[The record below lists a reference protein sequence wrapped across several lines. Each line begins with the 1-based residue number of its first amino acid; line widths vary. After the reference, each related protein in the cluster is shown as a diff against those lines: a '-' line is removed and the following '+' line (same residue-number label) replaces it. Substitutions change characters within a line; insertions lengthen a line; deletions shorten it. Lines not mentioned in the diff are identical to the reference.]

1 MKWKTATA
9 RSSRRSSIYN
19 TSTGEVVDVKAR
31 EEALEMGVQAH
42 DTDTSMDVDL
52 DANVNSTI
60 NLHTNTRLE
69 RSLDSNSAGI
79 SNISPTMQMMVNV
92 LSITLFSWI
101 GVLVRVGLIEVASYS
116 TAVFPL
122 LWAQCLGCFVMGL
135 VRHSTLLSP
144 ALKLGLTT
152 GLCGSIT
159 TFSSF
164 SLGVF
169 QVLVSPSLSRAD
181 AQTTF
186 SLASIVSA
194 LSLVMVTFGMAMA
207 SLQFGEAVAVAWSA
221 LPTASGHVPFK
232 HTSSVINF
240 KGVSMLV
247 SDLVLIS
254 CSCVSWIAIFV
265 LCIHSGATIGSSAMI
280 PFQTHTLWSVSLSCL
295 LGPIGAVLRYAAG
308 LYLNK
313 VWPRFPLGTFLVNT
327 VGSVIRAWG
336 QVYWVKAGGALDMG
350 VAAAVN
356 DGFTGGLTTLST
368 LAAEL
373 SVLGVGAGAL
383 YAGSSVAVSLALHNQ
398 QHNYQQPHAQES
410 AHAPAT
416 FDTLPYEVAQLVVAR
431 MHARD
436 LPAAVLVCRLWR
448 QLATPYLWRTLRIRR
463 PVRLHLLL
471 LRHSPRLTS
480 HALNRF
486 ALVRSIDLSAFDTG
500 AGKLDLQVSVQFGL
514 LVAEC
519 VSLESLDLSGCL
531 WVRDKDLLAI
541 TAAKKLVS
549 LNLHGCTN
557 ITGSTLN
564 AVFHNLPA
572 LTSVSLFGC
581 TSISSLHF
589 AFQPMTDPFT
599 GKTAK
604 PGPLESIDMRAIFSL
619 VDINQTLIA
628 IFKTFRHTLKHIYIP
643 GHFLSGSDGFSC
655 LMNIRP
661 HIHLTTLHV
670 DTPTNLT
677 DISLSYLARGHVT
690 RLESLSL
697 AQATHLTSPSLA
709 AFLSHSPALQ
719 YIDLSHIPSV
729 DDHVLTTISNA
740 CQRIQSV
747 RIKGCVKVSDV
758 GLWALTSTFRDSLQD
773 LALDYTGITAHG
785 VKKALQGTGAMLA
798 WDAGKLRSLS
808 LSNCQ
813 GVLGTDVHHLARL
826 IWWEENC
833 FVGVVAGEKKP
844 ALLGAGGGRGVTIG
858 GGELMGGVGTKAFA
872 GVVGGDPRRA
882 FTQQRVAMSQPVG
895 PRAVESTAP
904 AGTSFVASEL
914 SLTGR
919 RTDLGMRRESSM
931 SVSPR
936 LTLKSVLGSRS
947 VSGGGSGRDSF
958 STSSPSPSPPPSR
971 PHSIMGVSMS
981 SRSSTFGGLVSSSQ
995 NAVVPLIVRS
1005 SSRNSS
1011 RISVDGVMQ
1020 GQTDGI
1026 RLDPTLIEF
1035 VTVKNVDRI
1044 RDL

>member
-9 RSSRRSSIYN
+9 RSSRRSSICN
-19 TSTGEVVDVKAR
+19 TSGEVVAAKAR
-31 EEALEMGVQAH
+31 DEAHEMGIQAN
-42 DTDTSMDVDL
+42 DTDTNMAADL
-52 DANVNSTI
+52 DANIDSTV
-60 NLHTNTRLE
+60 NLHTNTGLE
-69 RSLDSNSAGI
+69 RSLDS
-79 SNISPTMQMMVNV
+79 SNIGFSNMTPNMQMIINI

-101 GVLVRVGLIEVASYS
+101 GVLVRVGLIELVSYS
-116 TAVFPL
+116 TTVFPL
-122 LWAQCLGCFVMGL
+122 LWAQCVGCFVMGL
-135 VRHSTLLSP
+135 VRHSTRLDP
-144 ALKLGLTT
+144 TLKLGLTT

-169 QVLVSPSLSRAD
+169 QVLVSPTLSRAD
-181 AQTTF
+181 SQTAF
-186 SLASIVSA
+186 SFASIVSS

-207 SLQFGEAVAVAWSA
+207 SLSFGEAVAVAWRSVSSASRHGHFKSTNPVISVRGISMPASA
-221 LPTASGHVPFK
+221 LV
-232 HTSSVINF
+232 
-240 KGVSMLV
+240 LV
-247 SDLVLIS
+247 G
-254 CSCVSWIAIFV
+254 CSCVSWIAIVV
-265 LCIHSGATIGSSAMI
+265 LCIHSGLNEAAAGSSAMI
-280 PFQTHTLWSVSLSCL
+280 PFQAHTLWSVSLSCL
-295 LGPIGAVLRYAAG
+295 LGPIGALLRYAAG

-327 VGSVIRAWG
+327 AGSVIRAWG
-336 QVYWVKAGGALDMG
+336 QVYWVKAGGSFDAG
-350 VAAAVN
+350 VAAALN

-373 SVLGVGAGAL
+373 SALGLGAGVL
-383 YAGSSVAVSLALHNQ
+383 YATSSLAVSLAGCAAVQ
-398 QHNYQQPHAQES
+398 SPHAQAS
-410 AHAPAT
+410 
-416 FDTLPYEVAQLVVAR
+416 FDMLPYEVALLVVAR

-448 QLATPYLWRTLRIRR
+448 ELATPFLWRMLRLRR

-564 AVFHNLPA
+564 AVMHNLPA
-572 LTSVSLFGC
+572 LKSVSLFGC

-589 AFQPMTDPFT
+589 AFQPMIDSFT
-599 GKTAK
+599 GKSAK

-628 IFKTFRHTLKHIYIP
+628 IFNTYRHTLKHIYIP

-677 DISLSYLARGHVT
+677 DISLSYLARGHIT
-690 RLESLSL
+690 HLESLSL

-709 AFLSHSPALQ
+709 AFLSHSPSLRH
-719 YIDLSHIPSV
+719 IDLSHIPSV

-773 LALDYTGITAHG
+773 LALDYTGVTAHG
-785 VKKALQGTGAMLA
+785 VKKALQGSGAMLA
-798 WDAGKLRSLS
+798 WDAGQLRSLS

-833 FVGVVAGEKKP
+833 FVGMVAGEKKP
-844 ALLGAGGGRGVTIG
+844 ALLAGGRGVTIG
-858 GGELMGGVGTKAFA
+858 GGESMGVGSKAFA
-872 GVVGGDPRRA
+872 GVVAGNPRRA
-882 FTQQRVAMSQPVG
+882 FTQQRAVVSQPVG
-895 PRAVESTAP
+895 PRAVETTATTAAA
-904 AGTSFVASEL
+904 AGPNFTSEL

-947 VSGGGSGRDSF
+947 VSGGGSSLWHQDS
-958 STSSPSPSPPPSR
+958 SGSSPSPSPPPSR
-971 PHSIMGVSMS
+971 PHSMMGVSMS
-981 SRSSTFGGLVSSSQ
+981 GRSSTFGGLVSG
-995 NAVVPLIVRS
+995 NAVPLVGRS
-1005 SSRNSS
+1005 SSRNS

>member
-1 MKWKTATA
+1 ML
-9 RSSRRSSIYN
+9 SSLPPR
-19 TSTGEVVDVKAR
+19 A
-31 EEALEMGVQAH
+31 VQQH
-42 DTDTSMDVDL
+42 
-52 DANVNSTI
+52 
-60 NLHTNTRLE
+60 H
-69 RSLDSNSAGI
+69 
-79 SNISPTMQMMVNV
+79 PQ
-92 LSITLFSWI
+92 
-101 GVLVRVGLIEVASYS
+101 
-116 TAVFPL
+116 
-122 LWAQCLGCFVMGL
+122 
-135 VRHSTLLSP
+135 
-144 ALKLGLTT
+144 LGLQSTH
-152 GLCGSIT
+152 
-159 TFSSF
+159 
-164 SLGVF
+164 
-169 QVLVSPSLSRAD
+169 A
-181 AQTTF
+181 
-186 SLASIVSA
+186 LAS
-194 LSLVMVTFGMAMA
+194 F
-207 SLQFGEAVAVAWSA
+207 
-221 LPTASGHVPFK
+221 
-232 HTSSVINF
+232 
-240 KGVSMLV
+240 
-247 SDLVLIS
+247 
-254 CSCVSWIAIFV
+254 
-265 LCIHSGATIGSSAMI
+265 
-280 PFQTHTLWSVSLSCL
+280 
-295 LGPIGAVLRYAAG
+295 
-308 LYLNK
+308 
-313 VWPRFPLGTFLVNT
+313 
-327 VGSVIRAWG
+327 
-336 QVYWVKAGGALDMG
+336 DM
-350 VAAAVN
+350 
-356 DGFTGGLTTLST
+356 
-368 LAAEL
+368 
-373 SVLGVGAGAL
+373 
-383 YAGSSVAVSLALHNQ
+383 
-398 QHNYQQPHAQES
+398 
-410 AHAPAT
+410 
-416 FDTLPYEVAQLVVAR
+416 LPYEVALLVVAR

-448 QLATPYLWRTLRIRR
+448 ELATPFLWHMLRLRR

-541 TAAKKLVS
+541 TAAKKLVT

-564 AVFHNLPA
+564 AVMHNLPA
-572 LTSVSLFGC
+572 LKSVSLFGC

-589 AFQPMTDPFT
+589 AFQPMIDSFT
-599 GKTAK
+599 GKSAK

-628 IFKTFRHTLKHIYIP
+628 IFKTYRHTLKHIYIP

-677 DISLSYLARGHVT
+677 DISLSYLARGHIT
-690 RLESLSL
+690 HLESLSL

-709 AFLSHSPALQ
+709 AFLSHSPSLRH
-719 YIDLSHIPSV
+719 IDLSHIPSV

-773 LALDYTGITAHG
+773 LALDYTGVTAHG
-785 VKKALQGTGAMLA
+785 VKKALQGSGAMLA
-798 WDAGKLRSLS
+798 WDAGQLRSLS

-833 FVGVVAGEKKP
+833 FVGMVAGEKKP
-844 ALLGAGGGRGVTIG
+844 AALLAGGRGVTIG
-858 GGELMGGVGTKAFA
+858 GGESMGVGSKAFA
-872 GVVGGDPRRA
+872 GAVTGNPRRA
-882 FTQQRVAMSQPVG
+882 FTQQRAVMSQPVG
-895 PRAVESTAP
+895 PRAVETTATTAAA
-904 AGTSFVASEL
+904 AGGSIFSSEL

-947 VSGGGSGRDSF
+947 VSGGGGGGSSLWHQDS
-958 STSSPSPSPPPSR
+958 TASSPSPSPPPPSR
-971 PHSIMGVSMS
+971 PHSMMGVSMS
-981 SRSSTFGGLVSSSQ
+981 GRSSTFGGLVSGG
-995 NAVVPLIVRS
+995 NAVPLVGRS
-1005 SSRNSS
+1005 SSRNS